1 MAKNLKHLIG
11 VTVMI
16 PSRAACHVSDLSQSL
31 AHLTGRAN
39 MAIWSF
45 ITQHTYA
52 LGGITGMQAS
62 VLLLVRD
69 RSDVTSIDLARQYK
83 VQPSSITGLV
93 DRLVQ
98 RGLVVRV
105 PSDHDRRVAYLRA
118 TDDGAAL
125 ADQLGPL
132 FDTTM
137 ESLTD
142 GIRDAD
148 LAIFQNCLKH
158 IALNARAAEE
168 AASLHAEG
176 MADKV
181 PLAACK

>member
-1 MAKNLKHLIG
+1 MTASQTIGHL
-11 VTVMI
+11 
-16 PSRAACHVSDLSQSL
+16 SDLSQSL

-62 VLLLVRD
+62 VLLLIRD
-69 RSDVTSIDLARQYK
+69 RSDVTSIDLARLYK

-98 RGLVVRV
+98 KGLAVRV

-118 TDDGAAL
+118 TNAGAAL
-125 ADQLGPL
+125 ADQLGPV
-132 FDTTM
+132 FDTTI

-142 GIRDAD
+142 GIRDTD
-148 LAIFQNCLKH
+148 LAIFQKCLKH
-158 IALNARAAEE
+158 IALNARVVEE
-168 AASLHAEG
+168 ESCLNAVG
-176 MADKV
+176 MAH
-181 PLAACK
+181 